1 MTRPF
6 SGFLYL
12 HRDCITVAAG
22 FVPGG
27 ITTHRVP
34 QGEHHLPRFL
44 LFGVP
49 PAAFAGI
56 FTGGRTP

>member
-1 MTRPF
+1 MTIRPF

-12 HRDCITVAAG
+12 DRVCKTVAAW

-34 QGEHHLPRFL
+34 QGEHLPRFL